1 MNILHLTD
9 LHFSEEEKSP
19 LNIIKAIASKIK
31 LEDIHIDFV
40 FFTGD
45 IVDIGADNAQYEDA
59 IHMLF
64 DTLSSELYID
74 PCNFIICPGNHDIDR
89 SKISKSLKSYFR
101 FSTV

>member
-59 IHMLF
+59 IHYLYICF
-64 DTLSSELYID
+64 SSE
-74 PCNFIICPGNHDIDR
+74 
-89 SKISKSLKSYFR
+89 
-101 FSTV
+101 